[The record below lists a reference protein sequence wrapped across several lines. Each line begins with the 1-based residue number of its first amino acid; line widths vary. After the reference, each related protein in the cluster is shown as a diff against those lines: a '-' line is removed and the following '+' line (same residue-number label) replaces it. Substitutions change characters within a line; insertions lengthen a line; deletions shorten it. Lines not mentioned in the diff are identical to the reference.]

1 MNSKKRHSILFIGLS
16 VALLGFIVLHL
27 FSGQLTIQLSDFW
40 QSLFDFDKSN
50 TSQLIAR
57 EFRLPRMFTALMAGA
72 GLSLAG
78 LLMQTLFN
86 NPLAGPYVLGINTG
100 SSLFVAASTMT
111 GFSFFVSDAGL
122 LLTAILG
129 ATIFGFIILGFSM
142 IVRSHVALLLIGLML
157 GSFTGAIITAI
168 QATTSAQQLKA
179 FTMWT
184 MGSLQQ
190 TRFDQ
195 LPLFLLIFSG
205 ALVLTLFLIK
215 PLNALVIGE
224 RSAEIL
230 GFNLK
235 RMRVLTIVTTAIL
248 TGVITAFCGPIAF
261 VGLAVPNMTKMLF
274 KTTSHQILLLGTL
287 LMGSVFLL
295 LVDTI
300 IQLCESHFLLPL
312 NAFTSIIGAP
322 IIIFIIFKRMA

>member
-1 MNSKKRHSILFIGLS
+1 MSSKNRYSFLFLVLS
-16 VALLGFIVLHL
+16 FALLLFMLVHL
-27 FSGQLTIQLSDFW
+27 FSGQLEINLSDFCK
-40 QSLFDFDKSN
+40 SILEFDKSN

-57 EFRLPRMFTALMAGA
+57 EFRIPRMITALLAGA

-100 SSLFVAASTMT
+100 SSLFVAASMML
-111 GFSFFVSDAGL
+111 GFSFFITDAGL
-122 LLTAILG
+122 LLTAVVG
-129 ATIFGFIILGFSM
+129 AIVFGFIILVFSLF
-142 IVRSHVALLLIGLML
+142 VRSHVALLLIGLML

-195 LPLFLLIFSG
+195 LPVFLFIFFT
-205 ALVLTLFLIK
+205 AVILTLFLIK
-215 PLNALVIGE
+215 PLNALVLGE
-224 RSAEIL
+224 RSTEIL

-235 RMRVLTIVTTAIL
+235 RLRVLTILVTAIL
-248 TGVITAFCGPIAF
+248 SGVITAFCGPIAF

-274 KTTSHQILLLGTL
+274 KTTSQHILLFGTM
-287 LMGSVFLL
+287 LMGSLFLL
-295 LVDTI
+295 FVDTI
-300 IQLCESHFLLPL
+300 IQLCENHFLLPL
-312 NAFTSIIGAP
+312 NVFTSIIGAP
-322 IIIFIIFKRMA
+322 IIIFIIIKRMA

>member
-1 MNSKKRHSILFIGLS
+1 
-16 VALLGFIVLHL
+16 
-27 FSGQLTIQLSDFW
+27 
-40 QSLFDFDKSN
+40 
-50 TSQLIAR
+50 
-57 EFRLPRMFTALMAGA
+57 MFTALLAGA

-100 SSLFVAASTMT
+100 SSLFVAASMMT
-111 GFSFFVSDAGL
+111 GFSFFESDAGL
-122 LLTAILG
+122 LFTAVIG
-129 ATIFGFIILGFSM
+129 AIFFGFIILGFSLF
-142 IVRSHVALLLIGLML
+142 VRSQVALLLIGLML
-157 GSFTGAIITAI
+157 GSFAGAIITAI

-195 LPLFLLIFSG
+195 LPVFLFIFS
-205 ALVLTLFLIK
+205 AAMVLTLFLIK
-215 PLNALVIGE
+215 PLNALVLGDQ
-224 RSAEIL
+224 STEIL

-235 RMRVLTIVTTAIL
+235 RLRVLTIALTAIL
-248 TGVITAFCGPIAF
+248 TGLITAFCGPIAF
-261 VGLAVPNMTKMLF
+261 VGLAVPNITKMLF
-274 KTTSHQILLLGTL
+274 KTTSHQILLLGTML
-287 LMGSVFLL
+287 IGSVFLL

-300 IQLCESHFLLPL
+300 IQLCESNFLLPL

>member
-1 MNSKKRHSILFIGLS
+1 MTSTKRHSILFIGLS
-16 VALLGFIVLHL
+16 IALLIFILLHL
-27 FSGQLTIQLSDFW
+27 FSGQLKITLNDFW
-40 QSLFDFDKSN
+40 QSVFDFDKSN

-57 EFRLPRMFTALMAGA
+57 EFRLPRMLSALLAGA

-100 SSLFVAASTMT
+100 SSLFVAASMMT
-111 GFSFFVSDAGL
+111 GFSFFVTDAGL
-122 LLTAILG
+122 LLTAVTG
-129 ATIFGFIILGFSM
+129 ATIFGFIILGFSLF
-142 IVRSHVALLLIGLML
+142 VRSHVALLLIGLML

-195 LPLFLLIFSG
+195 LPVFLFIFAAALI
-205 ALVLTLFLIK
+205 LTLFLIK
-215 PLNALVIGE
+215 PLNALVLGE
-224 RSAEIL
+224 RSTEIL

-235 RMRVLTIVTTAIL
+235 RLRILTILATAIL

-261 VGLAVPNMTKMLF
+261 VGLAVPNITKMLF
-274 KTTSHQILLLGTL
+274 KTTSHHILLFGTML
-287 LMGSVFLL
+287 IGSLFLL
-295 LVDTI
+295 FVDSI